1 MPTSPRS
8 SHWLIGLL
16 RQRSVQIAILLWLAA
31 SLAVF
36 PVSGGKLPFNRPLLN
51 SLPLLAQVI
60 APFIVLIVVFVEMA
74 ITYFLTRR
82 RILPDMAARAPE
94 RGVARREILL
104 LWLYGAAVLLIG
116 HWLGLRLF
124 GEGIGLHL
132 NGSLFGHTR
141 EVSPREVWTWA
152 FYNFIL
158 LAVIPYA
165 VFRARGYSREALN
178 LKSSNLKNDA
188 LVIFVIMA
196 LGSALDLAGGGFLQ
210 LSAHQMLVGAP
221 LTFFT
226 HLLGT
231 GLPVMIFIYAIL
243 FPRYLKITGSP
254 VTTLLLGALS
264 YAALHIFEY
273 WTLYDSLPHALLS
286 VIFALLTFFP
296 PGLMKSY
303 LTLRTANAW
312 VHLWGYHAVTPH
324 VTADTPM
331 IVHIFGI
338 H

>member
-8 SHWLIGLL
+8 TPWLISVL
-16 RQRSVQIAILLWLAA
+16 RQRSAQIALLLWLAA
-31 SLAVF
+31 SFAVF
-36 PVSGGKLPFNRPLLN
+36 PLSGGKLPLNRPLLN
-51 SLPLLAQVI
+51 RLPLLAQVI
-60 APFIVLIVVFVEMA
+60 APVVVLLIVFVEMA

-82 RILPDMAARAPE
+82 RVLPDMAARAPE
-94 RGVARREILL
+94 RAIARREVAL
-104 LWLYGAAVLLIG
+104 LWLYGATVLLFG
-116 HWLGLRLF
+116 RHLGLHLF

-132 NGSLFGHTR
+132 NGSLFGNTR

-152 FYNFIL
+152 AYNFVL

-165 VFRARGYSREALN
+165 IFRARGYSREALN

-196 LGSALDLAGGGFLQ
+196 IGVAFDLAGGGFLK
-210 LSAHQMLVGAP
+210 LSAHQMLLGGA
-221 LTFFT
+221 LTFIT

-231 GLPVMIFIYAIL
+231 GLPVMVFIYAIL
-243 FPRYLKITGSP
+243 FPRYLKLTSSP

-264 YAALHIFEY
+264 YAAVHIFEY
-273 WTLYDSLPHALLS
+273 WTLYDSLPHALVS
-286 VIFALLTFFP
+286 VIFVLLTFFP

-312 VHLWGYHAVTPH
+312 VHLWGYHAITPH

-331 IVHIFGI
+331 VVHVFGI

>member
-51 SLPLLAQVI
+51 RLPLLAQVI

-116 HWLGLRLF
+116 HWLRRCLF
-124 GEGIGLHL
+124 WVGVRPLLH
-132 NGSLFGHTR
+132 GTLFRPAR

-178 LKSSNLKNDA
+178 LKSSTLKNDA
-188 LVIFVIMA
+188 LVV
-196 LGSALDLAGGGFLQ
+196 L
-210 LSAHQMLVGAP
+210 
-221 LTFFT
+221 
-226 HLLGT
+226 
-231 GLPVMIFIYAIL
+231 
-243 FPRYLKITGSP
+243 
-254 VTTLLLGALS
+254 
-264 YAALHIFEY
+264 
-273 WTLYDSLPHALLS
+273 
-286 VIFALLTFFP
+286 
-296 PGLMKSY
+296 
-303 LTLRTANAW
+303 
-312 VHLWGYHAVTPH
+312 
-324 VTADTPM
+324 
-331 IVHIFGI
+331 
-338 H
+338 

>member
-36 PVSGGKLPFNRPLLN
+36 PVSGGELPFHRPLLN

-124 GEGIGLHL
+124 CE
-132 NGSLFGHTR
+132 
-141 EVSPREVWTWA
+141 
-152 FYNFIL
+152 
-158 LAVIPYA
+158 
-165 VFRARGYSREALN
+165 
-178 LKSSNLKNDA
+178 
-188 LVIFVIMA
+188 
-196 LGSALDLAGGGFLQ
+196 
-210 LSAHQMLVGAP
+210 
-221 LTFFT
+221 
-226 HLLGT
+226 GT
-231 GLPVMIFIYAIL
+231 GLPLHRSL
-243 FPRYLKITGSP
+243 F
-254 VTTLLLGALS
+254 
-264 YAALHIFEY
+264 LH
-273 WTLYDSLPHALLS
+273 
-286 VIFALLTFFP
+286 
-296 PGLMKSY
+296 
-303 LTLRTANAW
+303 
-312 VHLWGYHAVTPH
+312 
-324 VTADTPM
+324 
-331 IVHIFGI
+331 
-338 H
+338 